1 MTRHWISSAAVF
13 FAVVLAAL
21 PLEAR
26 QSLPATWDNLVKIDS
41 KKMAGVYVLPGAD
54 FRPYTKV
61 MLDPTEV
68 AFKKD
73 WQRDYNNT
81 TRGLNQRITNNDV
94 EKMIEAAR
102 SGFTDVIT
110 KAYTDA
116 GYQIVTTPG
125 DDVLRVKT
133 AVINLDVNAPD
144 TMSAGSVRSY
154 SEEAGSATVV
164 FEAHDSMTGAI
175 LGRAV
180 DSKMAGD
187 TSPLFIRNRA
197 TNINDFKKLF
207 RAWAEASTTGLA
219 TLKAM
224 SPVNVAA
231 QNK

>member
-1 MTRHWISSAAVF
+1 MSRLWISSAVLF
-13 FAVVLAAL
+13 FALLLAAA

-26 QSLPATWDNLVKIDS
+26 RSLPATWDNLVKIDS
-41 KKMAGVYVLPGAD
+41 RSFAGVYVLPGAD

-68 AFKKD
+68 AFRKD

-81 TRGLNQRITNNDV
+81 TRGLNQRIRNSDV
-94 EKMIEAAR
+94 ERMIETAR
-102 SGFTDVIT
+102 SGFTDVLN
-110 KAYTDA
+110 KAWQDA
-116 GYQIVTTPG
+116 GYQVVTTPG
-125 DDVLRVKT
+125 DDVLRVKS

-144 TMSAGSVRSY
+144 TMSAGRSRTY
-154 SEEAGSATVV
+154 SREAGSATVV

-180 DSKMAGD
+180 DSRVAGD
-187 TSPLFIRNRA
+187 MSRLFIRNRA
-197 TNINDFKKLF
+197 TNTNDFRRLF
-207 RAWAEASTTGLA
+207 RNWAEASTRGLA

-231 QNK
+231 R

>member
-1 MTRHWISSAAVF
+1 
-13 FAVVLAAL
+13 
-21 PLEAR
+21 
-26 QSLPATWDNLVKIDS
+26 
-41 KKMAGVYVLPGAD
+41 MAGVYVLPGAD

-94 EKMIEAAR
+94 EKMLETAR
-102 SGFTDVIT
+102 DGFTDILT
-110 KAYTDA
+110 KAFQDA

-144 TMSAGSVRSY
+144 TMSAGRVTSY

-180 DSKMAGD
+180 DSRVAGD
-187 TSPLFIRNRA
+187 MSRMFIRNRA

-207 RAWAEASTTGLA
+207 RNWAEASTRGLA

-224 SPVNVAA
+224 SPVSVAV
-231 QNK
+231 K

>member
-1 MTRHWISSAAVF
+1 MSRHWISAAAILF
-13 FAVVLAAL
+13 LFAVSLAA
-21 PLEAR
+21 PTQAR
-26 QSLPATWDNLVKIDS
+26 PSLPTTWDNLVKVDS

-94 EKMIEAAR
+94 EKMLETAR
-102 SGFTDVIT
+102 DGFTDILT
-110 KAYTDA
+110 KAFQDA

-144 TMSAGSVRSY
+144 TMSAGRVTSY

-180 DSKMAGD
+180 DSRVAGD
-187 TSPLFIRNRA
+187 MSRMFIRNRA

-207 RAWAEASTTGLA
+207 RNWAEASTRGLA

-224 SPVNVAA
+224 SPVSVAV
-231 QNK
+231 K

>member
-1 MTRHWISSAAVF
+1 MMRHWISSAAVF
-13 FAVVLAAL
+13 FAILFAAL

-26 QSLPATWDNLVKIDS
+26 SSLPATWDNLVKVDS
-41 KKMAGVYVLPGAD
+41 KKLAGVYLLPGAD

-81 TRGLNQRITNNDV
+81 TRGLGQRITNQDV
-94 EKMIEAAR
+94 EKAIETAR
-102 SGFTDVIT
+102 SGFGDILA

-125 DDVLRVKT
+125 DDVLRIKT

-144 TMSAGSVRSY
+144 KMSAGIVRSY

-180 DSKMAGD
+180 DSRVAGD
-187 TSPLFIRNRA
+187 TSRFFIRNRA

-207 RAWAEASTTGLA
+207 RMWADASVNGLA

-224 SPVNVAA
+224 SPINVAA
-231 QNK
+231 Q

>member
-1 MTRHWISSAAVF
+1 MLRHWMSFATVFVAVLVAA
-13 FAVVLAAL
+13 A

-26 QSLPATWDNLVKIDS
+26 RSLPATWDNLVKIDS

-81 TRGLNQRITNNDV
+81 TRGLNQRISNKDV
-94 EKMIEAAR
+94 EKALETAR
-102 SGFTDVIT
+102 TGFGEILA

-125 DDVLRVKT
+125 DNVLRVKT
-133 AVINLDVNAPD
+133 GVINLDVNAPD
-144 TMSAGSVRSY
+144 LMTAGRVRSY

-180 DSKMAGD
+180 DSRVAGD
-187 TSPLFIRNRA
+187 TGNFFIRNRA
-197 TNINDFKKLF
+197 TNRNDFKKLF
-207 RAWAEASTTGLA
+207 RNWADASVKGLA

-224 SPVNVAA
+224 SPVNVAS
-231 QNK
+231 K